1 VRPAALAALAAAL
14 LGASWTAAPA
24 AAVAAVPARCV
35 DLGDGCRV
43 ALTARREAELVGVQ
57 LAVNAAIRPA
67 SEREAFGVAELWTP
81 IEGRGRG
88 DCDDYA
94 LTKLHRLVGL
104 GWPRAALRLT
114 SAVLP
119 DGQDHLVLAVRTDRG
134 DYILDNLRALPVAWT
149 ELPYRWLEQEVP
161 GDAAWRALAAD

>member
-1 VRPAALAALAAAL
+1 MRSTLTLLALLCGAGWMPGAAPALAA
-14 LGASWTAAPA
+14 G
-24 AAVAAVPARCV
+24 CV

-43 ALTARREAELVGVQ
+43 ALTAEREGELVAVQ
-57 LAVNAAIRPA
+57 RAVNAAIRPA
-67 SEREAFGVAELWTP
+67 SEREAFGVAERWVP
-81 IEGRGRG
+81 IEGRGGRG

-114 SAVLP
+114 SAALP

-149 ELPYRWLEQEVP
+149 DLPYQWLEQESP
-161 GDAAWRALAAD
+161 GDAIWRAVAAGG